1 LKIGQKLHNRATIIL
16 LKIFLCSQLVFPVVF
31 GQTFPGHG
39 NIEVRQYLGIFEN
52 LVVCIESFANNF
64 IIYES
69 KVHKYY
75 VSVGYNE

>member
-1 LKIGQKLHNRATIIL
+1 M
-16 LKIFLCSQLVFPVVF
+16 FPVVF